1 MPLRPSPVQLLVLAG
16 LCLSFEKVAVAQTGP
31 VLSTEYAEMVRL
43 YAAGDSRAALA
54 LLGGWSESR
63 IREHNQG
70 LREAVV
76 SIRKCPS
83 CPIRQ
88 AFSKFP
94 VRAALLLHADREIH
108 DQFSEPVSE
117 QESRCG
123 TGPHATIVD
132 HRAAILLLIDP
143 LAQDFLEPLY
153 LGIARHAEWSHCL
166 PQSQQWARAG
176 LRLFPKDIPLLM
188 ALGIATESNAFFTLA
203 PAPLT
208 LDLPP
213 SVARQRDASAA
224 NLRGQWENAL
234 RAFEDVVAV
243 SPDHVE
249 ARLRLGRILWRLGK
263 LDAARTCLEAVLG
276 GYAEASLQYLAHLFL
291 GRVLEDNRRWPE
303 AEEHNRVAMSIE
315 PLSETAAVALSHVR
329 FLQGDTESARAVQG
343 ERLVTV
349 RLRTTFDPW
358 VPYLVTQSRDGER
371 ILAGLRQAVRQ

>member
-1 MPLRPSPVQLLVLAG
+1 MPQSLSPVRLLVLAG
-16 LCLSFEKVAVAQTGP
+16 LCLSFENVAAAQTVP
-31 VLSTEYAEMVRL
+31 VLSTEYAAMVRL
-43 YAAGDSRAALA
+43 YAAGDTTAALA
-54 LLGGWSESR
+54 HLGGWSESR
-63 IREHNQG
+63 IREHSEG

-83 CPIRQ
+83 CPTRL

-94 VRAALLLHADREIH
+94 VRAALLLHADREIQ

-117 QESRCG
+117 QETRCG

-132 HRAAILLLIDP
+132 HLAAIHLLIDP
-143 LAQDFLEPLY
+143 LARDFLEPLY

-176 LRLFPKDIPLLM
+176 LRLFPKDIPLMM

-203 PAPLT
+203 PAPRT
-208 LDLPP
+208 LDLPS

-224 NLRGQWENAL
+224 NLRGQWENAR

-263 LDAARTCLEAVLG
+263 LDAARISLEAVLG
-276 GYAEASLQYLAHLFL
+276 SYAESSLQYLAHLFL
-291 GRVLEDNRRWPE
+291 GRVLEDSRQWPE
-303 AEEHNRVAMSIE
+303 AEEHYRVAMSMQ

-329 FLQGDTESARAVQG
+329 FLQGDAESARAILREG
-343 ERLVTV
+343 LEAV
-349 RLRTTFDPW
+349 RRRTGFDPW
-358 VPYLVTQSRDGER
+358 VPYLITQNRDGDR
-371 ILAGLRQAVRQ
+371 ILAELRQAVRQ